1 MLPCSVPNRAPLP
14 SITENIERCVNT
26 KRPHFK
32 HPHSQSLTN
41 EPESVVVCQQRG
53 EGLGVKFVVAEVQ
66 RGVDGLE
73 GLKVDVDF
81 LLLALVRDDRAAVD
95 DQSVRGHLG
104 VELEAV
110 LHGGDG
116 AQHGQPV
123 HSTFDVGGSAVLI
136 GQHLAD
142 ATDLERC

>member
-1 MLPCSVPNRAPLP
+1 MELVVAKV
-14 SITENIERCVNT
+14 ERCVDG
-26 KRPHFK
+26 F
-32 HPHSQSLTN
+32 
-41 EPESVVVCQQRG
+41 
-53 EGLGVKFVVAEVQ
+53 EGLE
-66 RGVDGLE
+66 
-73 GLKVDVDF
+73 VDVDL

-116 AQHGQPV
+116 AQHGQAV
-123 HSTFDVGGSAVLI
+123 HSTFDVGGSSVLI